1 MPAVPRH
8 ILVTSALPYANGSI
22 HIGHLVEYIQTDIWV
37 RFQRLRGNNVMYV
50 CGDDAHGTP
59 IMLAAQK
66 QGVSPE
72 SYIEKYHAEHKEDFA
87 KFGVGF
93 DNFFTTAS
101 DLNRELSYA
110 IYERVKAAGIVEF
123 KEIQQ
128 LFDPKA
134 NIFLPDRFVK
144 GTCPNC
150 KSPDQYGDSC
160 EVCDKTFDPSD
171 LIDPVSVVS
180 GAKPIMKSSRHL
192 FLKLEQA
199 RDMLLKLYDGGFVDD
214 AVKNKLLDW
223 FKEPLR
229 QWDISRDA
237 PFFGFPIPGEE
248 GKFFYNW
255 FDAPI
260 GYLASLGNKLKGA
273 PDGNPGS
280 LPSLAKETFDYWNNP
295 DLEVFHFIGKDI
307 QYFHALFWPVMLHT
321 AGLRTPTKLAIH
333 GHLTVNGKKMSKRDG
348 TFIKASTFAKHLDP
362 QYLRYYYAAKLGP
375 NPEDLDLSFDDF
387 KARIDGELV
396 NKLANLFSRGKLIAN
411 APLNSHLGV
420 SALDAV
426 PLLREVRAAEPAI
439 TEAYESRNFAAA
451 TRLIC
456 TLADQANKYVEDQA
470 PWKLAKTDAEA
481 ARGVLTAALEAGR
494 ILTVYLKPILPD
506 FAAKVEKFLAIP
518 PLKWEHIQDAIEP
531 HGINAFEHLV
541 ARLDSKKVEAMIEES
556 KEAAAPT
563 GVPQGNAGSSPANL
577 AGAPATTVSGP
588 TAASANAAPSPGL
601 PSGAPAPA
609 PSFEPLAPTI
619 NIDQFAAVD
628 LRVGKILTAESIEKS
643 DKLLKLTLD
652 GGPLGTRTILAGIK
666 KAYRPEQLV
675 GRLVIFCANLAPRA
689 MGKGGSLGTS
699 EGMICAAS
707 PHNGPANEIF
717 VLAPDTGAQP
727 GQRVH

>member
-1 MPAVPRH
+1 MPAAPRH

-37 RFQRLRGNNVMYV
+37 RYQRLRGNQVMYV

-66 QGVSPE
+66 QNVSPE
-72 SYIEKYHAEHKEDFA
+72 AYIEKYHAEHKADFA
-87 KFGVGF
+87 TFGVAF
-93 DNFFTTAS
+93 DNFYTTHS
-101 DLNRELSYA
+101 DINREISYA
-110 IYERVKAAGIVEF
+110 IYERVKAAGLVEF
-123 KEIQQ
+123 RDIQQ
-128 LFDPKA
+128 LFDPQA

-150 KSPDQYGDSC
+150 KSPDQFGDSC
-160 EVCDKTFDPSD
+160 EVCDKTFDPAD

-192 FLKLEQA
+192 FINLEPSRA
-199 RDMLLKLYDGGFVDD
+199 MLLKLYDGGFVDD
-214 AVKNKLLDW
+214 AVRNKLLDW

-237 PFFGFPIPGEE
+237 PFFGFAIPGEQ

-260 GYLASLGNKLKGA
+260 GYLASLGNKLGENA
-273 PDGNPGS
+273 AG
-280 LPSLAKETFDYWNNP
+280 TFDYWNHP
-295 DLEVFHFIGKDI
+295 DMEVYHFIGKDI
-307 QYFHALFWPVMLHT
+307 QYFHALFWPVMLHA

-362 QYLRYYYAAKLGP
+362 QTLRYYYAAKLGP
-375 NPEDLDLSFDDF
+375 LPEDLDLSFEDF

-411 APLNSHLGV
+411 APLSSQLGI
-420 SALDAV
+420 SATDAV
-426 PLLREVRAAEPAI
+426 PLLREVRGAEGTIA
-439 TEAYESRNFAAA
+439 EAYESRNFAAA
-451 TRLIC
+451 ARTIC
-456 TLADQANKYVEDQA
+456 TLADMANKYVEDEA
-470 PWKLAKTDAEA
+470 PWKLAKTDPEA

-494 ILTVYLKPILPD
+494 ILTIYLKPILPE
-506 FAAKVEKFLAIP
+506 FAAKVEKFLALP
-518 PLKWEHIQDAIEP
+518 PLKWEHIQDAMEP
-531 HGINAFEHLV
+531 HHINPFEHLV
-541 ARLDSKKVEAMIEES
+541 ARLDVKAVDAMIEES
-556 KEAAAPT
+556 KESQGTPTPAASAST
-563 GVPQGNAGSSPANL
+563 AGASPAN
-577 AGAPATTVSGP
+577 
-588 TAASANAAPSPGL
+588 AASAPSIENQK
-601 PSGAPAPA
+601 SKIENH
-609 PSFEPLAPTI
+609 EPLAPQI

-628 LRVGKILTAESIEKS
+628 LRVARILTAEPLEKS
-643 DKLLKLTLD
+643 DKLIKITLD
-652 GGPLGTRTILAGIK
+652 AGPLGTRTILAGIK

-689 MGKGGSLGTS
+689 MGKNGSLGTS

-707 PHNGPANEIF
+707 PMNGPVHEIF
-717 VLAPDTGAQP
+717 VLTPDTGAQP

>member
-1 MPAVPRH
+1 MALARQL
-8 ILVTSALPYANGSI
+8 LVTSALPYANGSI

-37 RFQRLRGNNVMYV
+37 RYQRLRGHQVLYV

-66 QGVSPE
+66 QSVSPE
-72 SYIEKYHAEHKEDFA
+72 AYIEKYHAEHKEDFA
-87 KFGVGF
+87 RFGIAF
-93 DNFFTTAS
+93 DNFYTTHS
-101 DLNRELSYA
+101 DLNRDISYL
-110 IYERVKAAGIVEF
+110 IYERVKAAGILEF
-123 KEIQQ
+123 REIQQ
-128 LFDPKA
+128 LFDPQA

-171 LIDPVSVVS
+171 LINPVSVVS
-180 GAKPIMKSSRHL
+180 GAKPVMKSSRHL
-192 FLKLEQA
+192 FLKLEPS
-199 RDMLLKLYDGGFVDD
+199 RDMLLKLYEGGFVDD
-214 AVKNKLLDW
+214 AVRNKLLDW

-237 PFFGFPIPGEE
+237 PFFGFAIPGEE

-260 GYLASLGNKLKGA
+260 GYLASLGNKLGESA
-273 PDGNPGS
+273 AGT
-280 LPSLAKETFDYWNNP
+280 LDYWN
-295 DLEVFHFIGKDI
+295 DADMEVYHFIGKDI
-307 QYFHALFWPVMLHT
+307 QYFHALFWPVMLHA

-348 TFIKASTFAKHLDP
+348 TFIKGSTFAKHLDP
-362 QYLRYYYAAKLGP
+362 QYLRYYYASKLGP

-411 APLNSHLGV
+411 APLSSQLGI
-420 SALDAV
+420 SAADAI
-426 PLLREVRAAEPAI
+426 PLLREVRGAETAI
-439 TEAYESRNFAAA
+439 AEAYESRNFAAA
-451 TRLIC
+451 TRTIC
-456 TLADQANKYVEDQA
+456 ALADMANKYVEDEA
-470 PWKLAKTDAEA
+470 PWKLAKSDPEA

-494 ILTVYLKPILPD
+494 ILTIYLKPILPE
-506 FAAKVEKFLAIP
+506 FAAKVEKFLAIR
-518 PLKWEHIQDAIEP
+518 PLKWDQIQDAMEP
-531 HGINAFEHLV
+531 HRINAFEHLV
-541 ARLDSKKVEAMIEES
+541 ARLDAKAVEAMIEES
-556 KEAAAPT
+556 KES
-563 GVPQGNAGSSPANL
+563 Q
-577 AGAPATTVSGP
+577 GAPATAATASVTSP
-588 TAASANAAPSPGL
+588 TTSATPTQNSEL
-601 PSGAPAPA
+601 RTQN
-609 PSFEPLAPTI
+609 FEPLGAQIT
-619 NIDQFAAVD
+619 IDQFAAVD
-628 LRVGKILTAESIEKS
+628 LRVARVLTAEPLEKS
-643 DKLLKLTLD
+643 DKLIKITLD
-652 GGPLGTRTILAGIK
+652 AGPLGTRTILAGIK
-666 KAYRPEQLV
+666 KAYRADQLV

-707 PHNGPANEIF
+707 PHQGPANEIF
-717 VLAPDTGAQP
+717 VLAPDAGAQP

>member
-1 MPAVPRH
+1 MPTRQ

-37 RFQRLRGNNVMYV
+37 RFQRLRGHQVIYV

-66 QGVSPE
+66 QNVSPE
-72 SYIEKYHAEHKEDFA
+72 SYIEKYHAEHLADFA
-87 KFGVGF
+87 RFAVAF
-93 DNFFTTAS
+93 DNFHTTHS
-101 DLNRELSYA
+101 DLNREISYA

-123 KEIQQ
+123 RDIQQ
-128 LFDPKA
+128 LFDPQA

-160 EVCDKTFDPSD
+160 EVCDKTFDPAD

-192 FLKLEQA
+192 FLNLEPS
-199 RDMLLKLYDGGFVDD
+199 RDLLLQLYDAGFVDP

-237 PFFGFPIPGEE
+237 PFFGFPIPGQD

-260 GYLASLGNKLKGA
+260 GYLASLGDKLGESVA
-273 PDGNPGS
+273 G
-280 LPSLAKETFDYWNNP
+280 TFEHWNNP
-295 DLEVFHFIGKDI
+295 ATEVYHFIGKDI
-307 QYFHALFWPVMLHT
+307 QYFHALFWPVMLHA

-348 TFIKASTFAKHLDP
+348 TFIKASTFARHLDP
-362 QYLRYYYAAKLGP
+362 QYLRYYYATKLGP
-375 NPEDLDLSFDDF
+375 NPEDLDLSLDDL

-411 APLNSHLGV
+411 APLSSQLGV
-420 SALDAV
+420 SAADAI

-439 TEAYESRNFAAA
+439 AEAFESRNFAAA
-451 TRLIC
+451 ARTIC
-456 TLADQANKYVEDQA
+456 TLADMANKYVEDQA
-470 PWKLAKTDAEA
+470 PWKLAKTDPES

-494 ILTVYLKPILPD
+494 ILTIYLKPILPD

-518 PLKWEHIQDAIEP
+518 PLKWDHIQDAMEP
-531 HGINAFEHLV
+531 HRINPFEHLV
-541 ARLDSKKVEAMIEES
+541 ARLDVKAVDAMIEES
-556 KEAAAPT
+556 KESIGT
-563 GVPQGNAGSSPANL
+563 
-577 AGAPATTVSGP
+577 
-588 TAASANAAPSPGL
+588 
-601 PSGAPAPA
+601 PAPA
-609 PSFEPLAPTI
+609 NAGLKTQDSGLKTQDSGLKTQDSFDPLAPQIT
-619 NIDQFAAVD
+619 IDQFAAVD
-628 LRVGKILTAESIEKS
+628 LRVARVLTAEPIEKS
-643 DKLLKLTLD
+643 DKLLRLTLD
-652 GGPLGTRTILAGIK
+652 AGPIGRRTILAGIK

-699 EGMICAAS
+699 EGMVCAAS
-707 PHNGPANEIF
+707 PHQGPPHEIF
-717 VLAPDTGAQP
+717 VLTPDTGAQP